1 MILRQPSDLLQLLE
15 AIQKAL
21 QDSTKPKLIA
31 QLSNKSVEY
40 MNKGNIN
47 NTIKLFSSM
56 ENGIL
61 PLNDTTLNLV
71 KVRLINSFYS
81 TIYHNPYIT

>member
-21 QDSTKPKLIA
+21 QDSTKSKLIA

-47 NTIKLFSSM
+47 NAIKLFSSM

-71 KVRLINSFYS
+71 KVRLKNSFYS

>member
-47 NTIKLFSSM
+47 NTIKLFSNM

>member
-47 NTIKLFSSM
+47 NTIKLFSNM

-71 KVRLINSFYS
+71 KVRLINSFSS

>member
-21 QDSTKPKLIA
+21 QDSTKPKLIV

-47 NTIKLFSSM
+47 NTIKLFSNM

-71 KVRLINSFYS
+71 KVSLINSFYS

>member
-21 QDSTKPKLIA
+21 QDSTKPKLIV

-47 NTIKLFSSM
+47 NTIKLFSNM